1 MRESSRGTAKV
12 GKMMEELSVTMQC
25 DVCDVER
32 MSEEEILAC
41 LVSDTEPKFTVRLF
55 RDTDSDFSDPAGGFG
70 CSLTRP
76 CSHSSIRAMNL

>member
-1 MRESSRGTAKV
+1 MGVRESSRGTAKV

-55 RDTDSDFSDPAGGFG
+55 RDTDSDFSDPAGGFDAR
-70 CSLTRP
+70 SLDPAATAR
-76 CSHSSIRAMNL
+76 